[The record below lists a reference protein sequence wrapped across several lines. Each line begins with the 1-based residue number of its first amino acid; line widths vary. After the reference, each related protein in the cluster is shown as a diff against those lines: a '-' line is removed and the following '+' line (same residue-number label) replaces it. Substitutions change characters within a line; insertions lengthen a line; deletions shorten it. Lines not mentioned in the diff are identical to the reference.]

1 MIQPVIKLTKKQ
13 SMAEQST
20 QHMTLSAQLTAS
32 QSQLS
37 ILQAEIQRATLSVSS
52 MKAELE
58 VGRQKARDAEDRAL
72 KKIQDAEE
80 DRDKRIAEI
89 EEQLRTAETI
99 RRKLHNQVQE
109 LKGNIRVF
117 ARVRPALGES

>member
-1 MIQPVIKLTKKQ
+1 
-13 SMAEQST
+13 MAEQST

>member
-1 MIQPVIKLTKKQ
+1 
-13 SMAEQST
+13 
-20 QHMTLSAQLTAS
+20 MTLSAQLVAS
-32 QSQLS
+32 QTQLQ
-37 ILQAEIQRATLSVSS
+37 ILQAEVQRATLSVSS

-72 KKIQDAEE
+72 DKIREAEE
-80 DRDKRIAEI
+80 DRDTRIAEI
-89 EEQLRTAETI
+89 EDQLRTAETI

-117 ARVRPALGES
+117 ARVRPALRKLC